1 MRCACWRE
9 TSPSANTVIDI
20 VGIILTSQIVMQVND
35 ACVISSGLVLKPR

>member
-9 TSPSANTVIDI
+9 SSPSANTVIDI
-20 VGIILTSQIVMQVND
+20 VGIILTSQNVMQVND